1 MAHNL
6 SPGLGHKRPIN
17 LAQHY
22 RVTLHCAQIPSIF
35 PGKKHIFMRP
45 SFQLLTLRRPRRR
58 ARRSSAVSM
67 STPKPKRRQKP
78 TVKTVKTMHATPNA
92 TTKGD
97 SGKKFLGTSLVR
109 FTSLNYSSRKLSSS
123 GLEWPALDD
132 KKQNM
137 FTTSDYRTLA
147 FGIIK
152 CHRKHPARISS
163 DTNVLSRLHY
173 VELRTLVLHCCIEKL
188 HVVFAYSDFEHC
200 SVLYPLHCSA
210 SKPNLEVEIQEYL
223 DNSFFEK
230 FERSPQGGCHIL
242 PKNFTWHRPFRFF
255 S

>member
-1 MAHNL
+1 
-6 SPGLGHKRPIN
+6 
-17 LAQHY
+17 
-22 RVTLHCAQIPSIF
+22 
-35 PGKKHIFMRP
+35 
-45 SFQLLTLRRPRRR
+45 
-58 ARRSSAVSM
+58 M
-67 STPKPKRRQKP
+67 STPKPRRRQKP

-137 FTTSDYRTLA
+137 FTNSDYRTLA

-188 HVVFAYSDFEHC
+188 HVLIACSDFEQC
-200 SVLYPLHCSA
+200 PVLYPLHCSA
-210 SKPNLEVEIQEYL
+210 SKPNLEVEIQGYL
-223 DNSFFEK
+223 DNTFEK
-230 FERSPQGGCHIL
+230 FERSPQVGCHIL
-242 PKNFTWHRPFRFF
+242 PKNFTWPRPFRFF